1 MTRGFRD
8 QLNELQDVL
17 ATFVNQAEQVDEIVV
32 SVVETLRGGHV
43 VYTCG
48 NGGSATD
55 AAHLSEELLGRYRS
69 GSVRPPLPSV
79 CLNGESA
86 ALTCIGNDFGF
97 EHVFARQI
105 EALGR
110 PGDLLIC
117 FSTSGGSP
125 NILAALRAAQGR
137 QMRSIALLGGSGGA
151 ARTIADHA
159 LVVPSA
165 HSARVQEAHTLLLH
179 TICEAIEEAFASV

>member
-17 ATFVNQAEQVDEIVV
+17 ATFVNQSEQVDAVV
-32 SVVETLRGGHV
+32 ASVVEALRGGHV

-97 EHVFARQI
+97 EQVFARQI

-110 PGDLLIC
+110 AGDLLIC

-125 NILAALRAAQGR
+125 NVLAALRAARER

-151 ARTIADHA
+151 ARTLADHA

-165 HSARVQEAHTLLLH
+165 QSARVQETHTLLLH
-179 TICEAIEEAFASV
+179 TICEAIEEAFASL